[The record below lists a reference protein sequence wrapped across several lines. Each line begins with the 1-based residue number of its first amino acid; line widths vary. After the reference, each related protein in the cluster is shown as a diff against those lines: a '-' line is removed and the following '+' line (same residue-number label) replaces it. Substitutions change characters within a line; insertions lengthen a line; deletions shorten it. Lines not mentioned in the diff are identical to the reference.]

1 FTGLTPCL
9 SPSKACLE
17 RMRNSRDRLLNRYR
31 QAGGNMPR
39 RSQNTL
45 LVQEV
50 MEEEWSA
57 LQCVDSCPEVS
68 TQLEELLDV
77 TVLEENQQEMADQ
90 EWCIL
95 REYEKSLQFDEKC
108 LSVMLA
114 EWEANALICP
124 VCTKSNV
131 SVSGGVVACPCGLY
145 LPSHVS
151 VPLPTGVCLL
161 EAPSLALLEPVVHVC
176 SRRPGR
182 LAPVAAL
189 ETFTAGTPV
198 PGLPAKFPRGK
209 TQRVALSGGTGPER
223 WRRRRVT
230 PSGRFGSA
238 RGHEGLALSR
248 QPATSPSAHPELV
261 ELAPAGLWH
270 RPLRPNPDA
279 HPLQPV
285 AQSANTD

>member
-1 FTGLTPCL
+1 MAEAPGSGRRALCRTVG
-9 SPSKACLE
+9 SPPWKEVFRQACLE

-31 QAGGNMPR
+31 RAGGNMPR

-57 LQCVDSCPEVS
+57 LQGVDSCPEVL

-145 LPSHVS
+145 LPSHSPELTEQKLRACLEHSVS
-151 VPLPTGVCLL
+151 EHSARCPHTPAFSVAAGPG
-161 EAPSLALLEPVVHVC
+161 EAPHLLMSC
-176 SRRPGR
+176 
-182 LAPVAAL
+182 AACDTWAVIL
-189 ETFTAGTPV
+189 
-198 PGLPAKFPRGK
+198 
-209 TQRVALSGGTGPER
+209 
-223 WRRRRVT
+223 
-230 PSGRFGSA
+230 
-238 RGHEGLALSR
+238 
-248 QPATSPSAHPELV
+248 
-261 ELAPAGLWH
+261 
-270 RPLRPNPDA
+270 
-279 HPLQPV
+279 
-285 AQSANTD
+285 

>member
-1 FTGLTPCL
+1 MAEAPGSGRRSLYRAVG
-9 SPSKACLE
+9 SPPWKEAFRQACLE

-31 QAGGNMPR
+31 RAGGNMPR

-57 LQCVDSCPEVS
+57 LQCVDSCPEVL

-145 LPSHVS
+145 LPSHSPELTEQKLRACLEHSVS
-151 VPLPTGVCLL
+151 EHSARCPHTPAFSVAAGPG
-161 EAPSLALLEPVVHVC
+161 EAPRLLMSC
-176 SRRPGR
+176 
-182 LAPVAAL
+182 AACDTWAVIL
-189 ETFTAGTPV
+189 
-198 PGLPAKFPRGK
+198 
-209 TQRVALSGGTGPER
+209 
-223 WRRRRVT
+223 
-230 PSGRFGSA
+230 
-238 RGHEGLALSR
+238 
-248 QPATSPSAHPELV
+248 
-261 ELAPAGLWH
+261 
-270 RPLRPNPDA
+270 
-279 HPLQPV
+279 
-285 AQSANTD
+285 